1 MFGSHATLVVVMASA
16 IFGLCL
22 GEKLSNLIPLS
33 NFKDVKFESCKNS
46 NASSKVERVK
56 LYPCKHTPCV
66 ARADGNAFHV
76 LIEFTPAEEVRHMH
90 QKLEVGGKHLPWV
103 YPFSKKWVQIFYGSK
118 QSQDVSADFCE
129 SHLINSSCPLKAG
142 APIFLITPLYVGK
155 FAPAL
160 LHPLELGRVQFR
172 INFLH
177 NNGKPILCFKI
188 PVHL

>member
-22 GEKLSNLIPLS
+22 GEKLSNISLS
-33 NFKDVKFESCKNS
+33 NFKDVKFENCKNS

-66 ARADGNAFHV
+66 ARVDGNAFHV

-103 YPFSKKWVQIFYGSK
+103 YPFSEKWVQVFYGSK
-118 QSQDVSADFCE
+118 QSGGVSADFCG
-129 SHLINSSCPLKAG
+129 SHRTNSSCPLKAG
-142 APIFLITPLYVGK
+142 APITLITSFNIGK